1 MKTLFENDYCKIV
14 ENTKGEW
21 FRLDKIL
28 GTSMQVMSYFDND
41 GSFIAHNDR

>member
-14 ENTKGEW
+14 ENTNGQW

-28 GTSMQVMSYFDND
+28 GTCMRVVSYFDKD
-41 GSFIAHNDR
+41 GNFISHNDR

>member
-1 MKTLFENDYCKIV
+1 METLFENDYCKIV

-28 GTSMQVMSYFDND
+28 GTSMKVMSYFDKAGN
-41 GSFIAHNDR
+41 FIAHKDR

>member
-28 GTSMQVMSYFDND
+28 GTSMKVTSYFNKY
-41 GSFIAHNDR
+41 GKFIAHKDR